1 MKLSEHSSLLQ
12 KQVEETDARIE
23 KWVKWC
29 GCEPYGE
36 MLVDGRQLEE
46 YSYVTLLCA
55 RLLRFFVVFMVCA
68 CVSGLIVSLAFEIL
82 EGPVKGAPMQVQVQE
97 RATLQMPKVAL
108 CPPWGKVFSDD
119 LTKVK
124 AELVSIPSGGVQALS
139 NFTRTECPE
148 PQCTCFDFS
157 SVQVKSSRV
166 QYVRLEFSAAD
177 PEGEFGFG
185 FFSARNDPSQSWS
198 YARLGTET
206 TGDLS
211 VDVTKTES
219 HSSQRFTFATTEPG
233 VANVDG
239 RLTSL
244 VFGYNE
250 FVEYGREIPS
260 NAWTIAKA
268 IAIFIT
274 LCAAVNN
281 FKLFDL
287 CFTPKV
293 DDDEPAQLEP
303 APCLATIFG
312 KCFPCCLP
320 RVTTRNHFR
329 RASFRPSMVQGRGSL
344 KLQASSSDSED
355 V

>member
-29 GCEPYGE
+29 GCDPYGE

-46 YSYVTLLCA
+46 YSYMTLLCA
-55 RLLRFFVVFMVCA
+55 RLLRFFLAFMVCT
-68 CVSGLIVSLAFEIL
+68 CVSGLIVSVAFEL
-82 EGPVKGAPMQVQVQE
+82 LDGPAKGLAYVQVQE
-97 RATLQMPKVAL
+97 VATLQMPKVAL

-119 LTKVK
+119 LTKVN

-157 SVQVKSSRV
+157 SVQVKSPRV

-185 FFSARNDPSQSWS
+185 FYLARNDPSQSWS

-211 VDVTKTES
+211 VDVTNAAS
-219 HSSQRFTFATTEPG
+219 HSLQRFAFATTETG

-250 FVEYGREIPS
+250 FVKHVREIPS
-260 NAWTIAKA
+260 TEWTIAKA

-281 FKLFDL
+281 FGLFDL
-287 CFTPKV
+287 CFVPKV

-312 KCFPCCLP
+312 TCFPCCLP
-320 RVTTRNHFR
+320 RVVTRNHDR
-329 RASFRPSMVQGRGSL
+329 RASFRPSVVERRGSV
-344 KLQASSSDSED
+344 KFQED